1 MAVRVRIAPSPT
13 GYLHVGTARTAL
25 YNYLFARKNNGKFIL
40 RIEDT
45 DVERSSK
52 EMTDIIIEGLKW
64 LKLDYDEGPF
74 FQSDYFSHYIDHIER
89 LQKTGGI
96 YRCFCTPEEL
106 EERKRKAISEK
117 RAWKY
122 DRKCLNLSQ
131 EEIEKNLK
139 ENKPFVWRVFIPEG
153 KTGFNDLIHGL
164 IEKDNS
170 EIEDFII
177 IRSDKTPVYNFAV
190 VIDDYRMGITHVI
203 RGDDHISNTFKQLH
217 IYRLLGVKPPE
228 FAHLPLILDEKRAKL
243 SKRSGTVS
251 VLSFKDMGI
260 LPEAFINFIGLIGWS
275 PGDNREILSL
285 QEMIKLFSFDK
296 VAKKGGV
303 FDYKKLEW
311 MNSKYITN
319 STNEKL
325 YELLVPFY
333 LKENIDLKEYPK
345 EKILKIIESVKEKAR
360 YLKDF
365 PFLTQFFFKDIENYD
380 KKGIEKYF
388 TSEKIGYLKDL
399 TKKIQNIK
407 DFNSFEIEKVYK
419 EYIDEKNIKGA
430 DVIHPT
436 RLALSGRTEGPS
448 LFLMMEI
455 FGKEESVR
463 RLTRI
468 FEFDIFTK
476 QNDGGIV

>member
-1 MAVRVRIAPSPT
+1 MTVRVRIAPSPT

-25 YNYLFARKNNGKFIL
+25 YNYLFAKKNKGKFIL

-52 EMTDIIIEGLKW
+52 EMTEIIIEGLKW
-64 LKLDYDEGPF
+64 LGLDYDEGPF
-74 FQSDYFSHYIDHIER
+74 FQSDYFSHYIDHIPQLE
-89 LQKTGGI
+89 KSGGI

-106 EERKRKAISEK
+106 EERKNEVIAQKK
-117 RAWKY
+117 AWKY
-122 DRKCLNLSQ
+122 DRKCLNLSK

-139 ENKPFVWRVFIPEG
+139 EKKPFVWRVFIPEG
-153 KTGFNDLIHGL
+153 KTYFDDLIHGR

-177 IRSDKTPVYNFAV
+177 VRSDNTPVYNFAV

-203 RGDDHISNTFKQLH
+203 RGDDHISNTFKQIH

-228 FAHLPLILDEKRAKL
+228 FAHLPLILDENKAKL

-251 VLSFKDMGI
+251 VLAFRDMGV
-260 LPEAFINFIGLIGWS
+260 LPEAFVNFIALIGWS
-275 PGDNREILSL
+275 PGDNREILTID
-285 QEMIKLFSFDK
+285 EMIELFSFDR

-319 STNEKL
+319 SSDEKL
-325 YELLVPFY
+325 YELVKPFY
-333 LKENIDLKEYPK
+333 KEYGIDI
-345 EKILKIIESVKEKAR
+345 EKFHREKVLKIIFSVKEKAR

-365 PFLTQFFFKDIENYD
+365 PYLTEFFFNDIKEYD
-380 KKGIEKYF
+380 KKGVEKHF
-388 TSEKIGYLKDL
+388 VEDKLKHLKVLTEELKNLDDFSEH
-399 TKKIQNIK
+399 
-407 DFNSFEIEKVYK
+407 EIEKVFKNYV
-419 EYIDEKNIKGA
+419 EKTGIKGG
-430 DVIHPT
+430 DIIHPT
-436 RLALSGRTEGPS
+436 RVALSGRTEGPS

-455 FGKEESVR
+455 FGKDEVVK
-463 RLTRI
+463 RLTKVL
-468 FEFDIFTK
+468 ESDILK
-476 QNDGGIV
+476 I

>member
-1 MAVRVRIAPSPT
+1 MTVRVRIAPSPT

-52 EMTDIIIEGLKW
+52 EMTDIIIESLKW
-64 LKLDYDEGPF
+64 LKLEYDEGPF
-74 FQSDYFSHYIDHIER
+74 FQSDYFSHYIDHIPE
-89 LQKTGGI
+89 LEKTGGI

-106 EERKRKAISEK
+106 EERKNKVIEQK
-117 RAWKY
+117 KAWKY
-122 DRKCLNLSQ
+122 DRKCLNLSK
-131 EEIEKNLK
+131 EEIEKKLK
-139 ENKPFVWRVFIPEG
+139 ENKPYVWRVFIPEG
-153 KTGFNDLIHGL
+153 KTYFDDLIHGR

-177 IRSDKTPVYNFAV
+177 VRSDKTPVYNFAV

-217 IYRLLGVKPPE
+217 IYRLLGVQPPE
-228 FAHLPLILDEKRAKL
+228 FAHLPLILDEKKAKL

-251 VLSFKDMGI
+251 VLAFRDMGV
-260 LPEAFINFIGLIGWS
+260 LPEAFVNFIALIGWS
-275 PGDNREILSL
+275 PKDNREILSID
-285 QEMIKLFSFDK
+285 EMIQLFSFEN

-319 STNEKL
+319 TDDEKL
-325 YELLVPFY
+325 YELLKPFY
-333 LKENIDLKEYPK
+333 REAGIDI
-345 EKILKIIESVKEKAR
+345 EKFEKDKIFKMIFSVKEKAR
-360 YLKDF
+360 YLKEF
-365 PFLTQFFFKDIENYD
+365 PYLTEFFFKDITEYD
-380 KKGIEKYF
+380 KKGVEKYF
-388 TSEKIGYLKDL
+388 TFDKLNHLKFLVKELEKIENFTSENVEKLYKDY
-399 TKKIQNIK
+399 
-407 DFNSFEIEKVYK
+407 V
-419 EYIDEKNIKGA
+419 EKNGIKGA

-455 FGKEESVR
+455 LGKEETVK
-463 RLTRI
+463 RLT
-468 FEFDIFTK
+468 K
-476 QNDGGIV
+476 VL